1 MNHKHRHLKYSFV
14 IHIMNLCNKQHSLS
28 LDYPTLDDDI
38 SVMEAIY
45 KDRNALLVENEM
57 QLAYILYA

>member
-1 MNHKHRHLKYSFV
+1 
-14 IHIMNLCNKQHSLS
+14 MNLCNKQHSLS